1 VLSELATFQQHLNME
16 YTYISVDTTF
26 QGVWFLSG
34 FPLKRVAAN
43 KEATEARVSS

>member
-1 VLSELATFQQHLNME
+1 ME

-34 FPLKRVAAN
+34 FPLKRVAAK